1 MNKYEGL
8 RYPSIDQLDK
18 KSSSKYKLIIE
29 AAIRAK
35 QIKYG
40 SKVLVDN
47 PISKKPI
54 GKALEEIYE
63 DKIKIE

>member
-1 MNKYEGL
+1 MKVYEGM
-8 RYPSIDQLDK
+8 RYPAIDQLDK

-40 SKVLVDN
+40 SKVLVEN
-47 PISKKPI
+47 PVSKKPI

>member
-40 SKVLVDN
+40 SKVLIDN

>member
-1 MNKYEGL
+1 MKVYEGM
-8 RYPSIDQLDK
+8 RYPAIDQLDK

-35 QIKYG
+35 QIKNG
-40 SKVLVDN
+40 SKVLVEN
-47 PISKKPI
+47 PVSKKPI